1 MTERYFYDGAE
12 LLDNVINVRR
22 RLRKMS
28 LRHIA
33 LRIIGCSPQALYA
46 KRRHGSWTLR
56 DFGKLSR
63 ALFLSDEEIVRIVR
77 CMR

>member
-1 MTERYFYDGAE
+1 
-12 LLDNVINVRR
+12 
-22 RLRKMS
+22 MS

-63 ALFLSDEEIVRIVR
+63 ALFLSDEEIVKIVR